1 MTKNKIPLII
11 ITFGLIIALGF
22 IFFGG
27 SKGKGNIKNEQLG
40 DNNKETEQV
49 SNIEMKDGIQYITIN
64 AKGGYLPRISTAKA
78 GIPTKLIVKT
88 NNTYD
93 CSASLVMRS
102 IDYQKVLEKTG
113 EEVVDLGTPEVG
125 PFQGTCGMGM
135 YNFQVNFK

>member
-1 MTKNKIPLII
+1 MTKSKLPLII
-11 ITFGLIIALGF
+11 ITIGLIFAIGIILV
-22 IFFGG
+22 
-27 SKGKGNIKNEQLG
+27 GNFK
-40 DNNKETEQV
+40 KENITKIDDQRTEQV
-49 SNIEMKDGIQYITIN
+49 SNIEIKDGIQYVTIN

-102 IDYQKVLEKTG
+102 IDYQKILQKTG

-135 YNFQVNFK
+135 YNFQVNFE